1 MLKTAFEA
9 PDGNEPPEINSGSR
23 TEFNYRENATA
34 SLYTYTATDPEGAD
48 IAWSLT
54 GADAGDFTINEN
66 GVLSFASPPDY
77 ENPADAGSD
86 NVYNVTVVATDDR
99 GLTDELEVTVTV
111 TDQNEGPEVSGPAS
125 LSFTEN
131 QTTDRVLATYSATDP
146 EGTDISWS
154 LTGTD
159 AGDFRIN
166 ENGELSFRNI
176 PDHEKPADSGR
187 DNVYNFSVRASDG
200 RYYGYLEVTVTVED
214 VNEPPTI
221 TTISGS
227 ATELSQNE
235 NRTSRLYTYR
245 ATDPEGGTI
254 AWSVGGIDSR
264 FFTIDERG
272 QFSFRETSP
281 PNFEQPGDSGGD
293 NVYEVEIEAS
303 DGSNTDSLAVRVTVR
318 EVNEG
323 PEVSGQESLSFTEN
337 QTTERILA
345 RYSATDPEDPSA
357 TITRWSLSGTDGGD
371 FTITENGELSFRNV
385 PDYDKPADSG
395 KDNVYNFSVRASDGR
410 YYGYLPVTVTVADVN
425 EAPEITTISGSA
437 TELSQ
442 NENQTSRLYTYRAT
456 DPEGETIIWTVGG
469 VDGRF
474 FAIDERGQFF
484 FSEINPPNFERPGD
498 SGGDNVYEVEIE
510 ASDGANADSLA
521 VEVTVREVNEGP
533 EVSGQESLSFTEN
546 QTTER
551 ILARYSATD
560 PEDPSATIT
569 RWSLSGS
576 DGGDFT
582 INENGELSFR
592 NVPDYDK
599 PADSGKDNVYN
610 FSVRASDGRYYGYLP
625 VTVTVEDVNEAPEI
639 TTISGSATELSQNEN
654 QTSRLYTY
662 RATDPEGGTVTWS
675 VGGVDDRFFA
685 IDERGQFFFSESNPP
700 NFEQPGDS
708 GGNNVYEV
716 EIEASDGAN
725 TDSLAVRV
733 TVREVNE
740 GPEVSGQES
749 LSFTENQTTERIL
762 ARYSATDP
770 EDPSATITR
779 WSLSGSD
786 GGDFTINENG
796 ELSFRNVPDYDKP
809 ADSGKDNVYNF
820 SVRASDGRYYGY
832 LPVTVTVADVNE
844 APEITTISGSATELS
859 QNENQTSRLYTYRA
873 TDPEGGTITWTVGG
887 VDDRFFAIDERG
899 QFFFSETNPPNFE
912 QPGDLGGNNVYEVE
926 IEASDGANTD
936 SLAVRVTVREVNEG
950 PEVSGPASFT
960 IAENQSLSNAAY
972 TATDPEGGN
981 VARWNVGG
989 RDGGDFFITQGGTLY
1004 FRSPPDYERPADS
1017 NKDNVYEVQIRPSD
1031 GRHYGAFDVTVTVTG
1046 VDEPPEIRSGSRTS
1060 FTQPENRTSR
1070 LYTYSA
1076 TDPERGTVTWSVAGT
1091 DRRHFAIDERGQL
1104 SFDENNPPDFDA
1116 PGDVSG
1122 DNIYHVTVEARDD
1135 QFNTANL
1142 PVIVT
1147 VTPVDEAPV
1156 ITRQGNAP
1164 GSVLENHAVTQV
1176 LARYTASDPERPSVG
1191 VTRWSTAGRDGGDFV
1206 INALGELR
1214 FRKSPDYERPDDA
1227 NRDNVYEVAI
1237 RASDGRYT
1245 GILEDVQTVT
1255 VTDDNEPPTI
1265 TTTSRTAFSQAENR
1279 TSSLYTFR
1287 ATDPEGEAVTWT
1299 AAGTDGSAFT
1309 IDEGGRFSFDE
1320 NNPPDFDTPG
1330 DADGDNVYLVR
1341 VQARDAASNT
1351 ASLEV
1356 TVTVTNN
1363 SEGVEPTIST
1373 RRPPATY
1380 RENGPSAVYTFRASD
1395 PQRGDITWRVT
1406 GTDSS
1411 AFTITRDSSGRG
1423 ILAFVS
1429 PPDFESP
1436 ADGNRDN
1443 EYELA
1448 VVATDDGGH
1457 TDRVAFTIT
1466 VTDHNEGVEPTI
1478 STRRPP
1484 STYRE
1489 NNTSPVYTFRAS
1501 DPQRGDIRWSL
1512 TGTDADDFAIVSDS
1526 SGRGI
1531 LSFDDPPDVE
1541 NAVDSNQDNAYE
1553 LTVVATDD
1561 DNHTDR
1567 VAFTIAVTDVNE
1579 GPEIRLEGTAT
1590 TSVPE
1595 NEPDTQVLAKYTAT
1609 DPENPTAGI
1618 FRWRT
1623 VGRDS
1628 GDFVINELGELR
1640 FRSSPDYERPADAN
1654 RDNIYEVTVQ
1664 ASDGRSY
1671 GMLAET
1677 LIVTVRAVNEAP
1689 VITTTSRTAFTLRE
1703 NSTAVLYTYR
1713 ATDQD
1718 DDDVITWSVGGTDG
1732 EVFAIYNGIL
1742 SFRLLPDF
1750 EIPVDADEDNV
1761 YEITVVADD
1770 GAGLQDTVNA
1780 VITITDQPEGPVIA
1794 GRTSFTVTE
1803 NSDIAQV
1810 LGVYAATDAKDNRP
1824 VFPRWSLSGRDGG
1837 DFVIDGVSGTLALR
1851 NTPDYDRPADANR
1864 DNIYEVTIR
1873 AHDGVATGNLN
1884 VTVNVTNVNEA
1895 PSITTISRS
1904 ATELGQ
1910 NESQTS
1916 RLYTYRATDPEG
1928 GTIFWSVGG
1937 VDGRFFAIDERGQ
1950 FAFGATSPPDF
1961 EQPGD
1966 AGGNNVYEVE
1976 IEASDGIN
1984 TGSLAVTV
1992 TVRAVNEGPEV
2003 SGQSTFTID
2012 ENQSLSNAV
2021 YTATDPEGD
2030 TVTRW
2035 TVGGRDGGDF
2045 TITETGVLTFRNVPD
2060 YDKPADSNR
2069 DNVYEV
2075 QIRPYDG
2082 RHYGAY
2088 DVTVT
2093 VTDVNEAPTITTISR
2108 SATELSQNENRTSRL
2123 YTYRATDPEGSPITW
2138 TVGGVD
2144 RRFFAIDDRGRFSFS
2159 ASTPPDFEQPGD
2171 AGGNNVYEVEIEAS
2185 DGLNTG
2191 SLAVTVTVRAVDEG
2205 PVVSGTATF
2214 TIGENQ
2220 NLTGATFTGRDPEVP
2235 DAEVTNWRLSGS
2247 DAGDFTITD
2256 TSQQTGRNTAELT
2269 FRNIPDFDR
2278 PADSNRD
2285 NEYVVTIRAYNGS
2298 TYGSLDVTVT
2308 VTDQNEA
2315 EPVVSGRDSL
2325 RVSENYDR
2333 TLATYDARDM
2343 DRGTTFAWSVRG
2355 ADGREFAISD
2365 SGALTFAR
2373 NPNYERPADL
2383 DSDNVYEITIV
2394 ASDGANEGSLGVSI
2408 TVTDVNEGPE
2418 ITGQGS
2424 HTVSESF
2431 DEVLDTY
2438 SATDPEDATAEITR
2452 WSVTGRDG
2460 GDFTINEAGE
2470 LTFRKPPDFERPA
2483 DSNRDN
2489 EYEVT
2494 VRASDGRV
2502 NGTFGVTVV
2511 VEDVNEAPEF
2521 RSGSKTSFTYR
2532 ENGTSALYTYRA
2544 TDPEQ
2549 GAVSWSLRG
2558 DDAGDFLIGETGSL
2572 TFASPPDFD
2581 RPAGSGVDGNDYLV
2595 TVVVTDDGTYGS
2607 EGQLTGTRLERT
2619 LEVTVTVSDVNEG
2632 PEIDETS
2639 TNTAITVRENHDQVL
2654 STYSATDPEDPGAEI
2669 TRWSLS
2675 GRDGG
2680 DFTINEAGALSFRN
2694 PPDVERPA
2702 DSNRDNTY
2710 EVSVRASDG
2719 RYYGTLNVT
2728 VTVEAVDEAPEFRR
2742 GSQDAF
2748 AYQENETSAIYTYRA
2763 TDPEGSD
2770 VTWGLAGIDRSA
2782 FTMSAAGVL
2791 SFNSPPDYESPADS
2805 GSNNVFELTVE
2816 ARDENNNTAGLAVT
2830 VTVTNVT
2837 DVGVPSNVRVT
2848 RHESGQLRVFWKAP
2862 DSGTPPDGYT
2872 VQWKESGA
2880 DWTDDADVSEEPVT
2894 DTSHI
2899 IKGLTDG
2906 VEYTVRVIASTDDT
2920 DSAPSKEAS
2929 AAPEET
2935 APPTLSSATVDG
2947 AVLTITFNE
2956 ALDSGEAPG
2965 KSAFAVPV
2973 AGSSRGVD
2981 TVAVSG
2987 SVVTITLATAA
2998 FAGDAVTVDYTAPTD
3013 GSVARLQDLAGNA
3026 AASFSEQ
3033 NVSNNTRAADQM
3045 TATVSAVPDSH
3056 NGDFTFEIR
3065 LSEAPHAGFS
3075 DTTMRDHAF
3084 TVTGGVVTKARQ
3096 LAPPSNIGW
3105 EIHVTPDGDAAVTI
3119 ALPVT
3124 TDCTAQGAICTGDR
3138 RPVSNRLE
3146 VTVPGPVSQPA
3157 SQENTP
3163 ATGAPTISG
3172 TAQVGETLTASTT
3185 EIADADGLASATF
3198 SYQWLADEAD
3208 IGGATGSSFAL
3219 TDAEAGKAIRVRV
3232 SFTDDAGHAETVTS
3246 AATAAVAAAGA
3257 QPKSATVDGST
3268 LTLTYEEN
3276 LDEGVTLPAS
3286 AFTVTVNSGG
3296 RAVNGVSVSG
3306 TTVDL
3311 TLASAVAAGETVKVG
3326 YAKPDGP
3333 NFIRDTLGREGDS
3346 FGDHAVTNN
3355 TPEALPQQQ
3364 EVVNTPATGAPTV
3377 TGTAKLGEALTAD
3390 TSGIADEDG
3399 LDNATFSYQ
3408 WVRVDGRTETD
3419 IPSAVAPAY
3428 HPTTEDVGK
3437 TIKVNVSFTDDAG
3450 HSEGP
3455 LGSAVTDVVEDSDRV
3470 QVLWTATMTTAA
3482 ETVDPADRGSGDPA
3496 KIGYGD
3502 PSTYPE
3508 SSLVPSTFVVGSTT
3522 YTFREVAV
3530 DSADLVVHISPQ
3542 LSATDVANWRFLAG
3556 ATEFTPGT
3564 PVNEPDLDYSLL
3576 RWVEADLHWNAGDRI
3591 ALAIRVVNNAATGAP
3606 SVTGTAQ
3613 VGETLTAD
3621 LSGITDAD
3629 GKPSDAQGFGYQW
3642 VRVDGRTATEI
3653 AGARAPRYS
3662 LADADVGKTIKV
3674 TVSFTDMA
3682 GFSEGPLTSDATDPV
3697 TPKPSSPATGQPT
3710 ISGTAQVGETLTANT
3725 SGIADADGLDD
3736 ATFSYQWIADDS
3748 DIAGAT
3754 GSTYTLAAA
3763 DEGKVVKVRVSF
3775 TDDAGHAET
3784 LTSTATVAVAAKP
3797 SSPATGQPAITGTAQ
3812 VGETLTA
3819 DTSGIAD
3826 ADGLDNVSFSY
3837 QWIAD
3842 DSDIAGATG
3851 STYTL
3856 AAADEGKAVKVR
3868 VSFTDD
3874 AGHAETLTSTATVA
3888 VAAKPSSPATG
3899 QPAITGTVQ
3908 VGETLTADTS
3918 GIADA
3923 DGLDDATFSYQWIA
3937 DDSDIAGATGSTYT
3951 LAAAD
3956 EGKVVKVRVRF
3967 TDDRGHAETL
3977 TSTAT
3982 VAVAAKPSS
3991 PATGQPAIT
4000 GTVQVGETLTA
4011 NTSGIADADGLDN
4024 VSFSYQWIAD
4034 DSDIAGATGS
4044 TYTLAAADEGKVV
4057 TVRVSFTDDRGHAET
4072 LTSTATVAVAAKP
4085 SSPATGQPAITGT
4098 VQVGETLTADTS
4110 GIADADGLGNV
4121 SFSYQWIADDSD
4133 IAGATGSTYALA
4145 AADEGKAVKVRV
4157 SFTDD
4162 AGNAESLTSGATDAV
4177 AGLPSSP
4184 LTARLENTPQ
4194 SHDGQTTFTFELRF
4208 SEHLADLSYIT
4219 LRDDAFTVTGGQVT
4233 KARRMDPDSDARN
4246 IHWEIS
4252 VTPDGNGA
4260 VTIVLPATTDCDD
4273 SGAVCTSDG
4282 RMLSTRLE
4290 LAVSGPGG

>member
-1 MLKTAFEA
+1 MRLQDVNVQGLDDVGALVGANKGTISHSSATGSVSGTGQAIGGLVGSNGGSVGSRESSGAIISHSSAAVTVTTFGEAQVGGLAGDNKGTISHSSATGKVMADPIALQHDIADPLTQLREIGGLVGRNIGKIGDSHATGDVFGLVFVGGLVGVNEVDDPPGTPGEITNSYATGNVEGYSLIGGLVGVNRLGGTIRASHHARGTVKGILYIGGLVGENAATIRASYATGNVGRGSLSVQATVSSGTVCCFGGLVGHNKDRIDVSYATGKVGDQFVLDAGGLVGLNNGGTIRASYARGDVAGVAPDYLAGGLIGRSLGSATVIASYATGKVTGASYIGGLLGYDQGSATFTASYWDTDTSGVTTSAGGTGKTTEELQTPTDYTDIYAAWNVDVDDNLNTGDPTTGGDEPWDFGTTSQYPVLKGAFEA
-9 PDGNEPPEINSGSR
+9 PDGNEPPEISSGSR

-54 GADAGDFTINEN
+54 GADAGDFIINEN

-77 ENPADAGSD
+77 EDPADAGSD
-86 NVYNVTVVATDDR
+86 NVYNVTVVAADDR

-111 TDQNEGPEVSGPAS
+111 TDQNEGPEVSGPES

-146 EGTDISWS
+146 EGAAIAWS

-200 RYYGYLEVTVTVED
+200 RYYGYLEVTVVVED

-281 PNFEQPGDSGGD
+281 PNFEQPGDSGGN
-293 NVYEVEIEAS
+293 NVYDVEIEAS
-303 DGSNTDSLAVRVTVR
+303 DGSNTDSLAVEVTVR

-323 PEVSGQESLSFTEN
+323 PEVSGRESLSFTEN

-371 FTITENGELSFRNV
+371 FTINENGELSFRNV

-410 YYGYLPVTVTVADVN
+410 HYGYLPVTVTVADVN
-425 EAPEITTISGSA
+425 EAPTITTISGSA

-533 EVSGQESLSFTEN
+533 EVSGRESLSFTEN

-569 RWSLSGS
+569 RWSLSGT

-582 INENGELSFR
+582 ITENGELSFR

-599 PADSGKDNVYN
+599 PADSGKDNVYT

-625 VTVTVEDVNEAPEI
+625 VTVTVEDVDEPPEI
-639 TTISGSATELSQNEN
+639 TTISSSATELRQNEN
-654 QTSRLYTY
+654 RTSRLYTY
-662 RATDPEGGTVTWS
+662 RATDPERGTIRWT
-675 VGGVDDRFFA
+675 VGGVDGRFFA
-685 IDERGQFFFSESNPP
+685 IDDRGQFSFSASTPP
-700 NFEQPGDS
+700 DFEQPGDA
-708 GGNNVYEV
+708 GGDNVYEV
-716 EIEASDGAN
+716 EIEASDGVN
-725 TDSLAVRV
+725 TDSLAVEV

-779 WSLSGSD
+779 WSLSGTD

-844 APEITTISGSATELS
+844 APTITTISGSATELS

-873 TDPEGGTITWTVGG
+873 TDPEDGTLAWTVGG
-887 VDDRFFAIDERG
+887 IDSRFFTIDERG
-899 QFFFSETNPPNFE
+899 QFFFSEINPPNFE
-912 QPGDLGGNNVYEVE
+912 QPGDSGGNNVYEVE
-926 IEASDGANTD
+926 IEAGDGANTD
-936 SLAVRVTVREVNEG
+936 SLAVKVTVREVDEG

-972 TATDPEGGN
+972 TATDPEGGT

-1070 LYTYSA
+1070 LYAYSA

-1091 DRRHFAIDERGQL
+1091 DRSHFAIDERGQL

-1116 PGDVSG
+1116 PGDVGG
-1122 DNIYHVTVEARDD
+1122 DNIYNVTVQARDD

-1147 VTPVDEAPV
+1147 VTQVDEAPV

-1164 GSVLENHAVTQV
+1164 GSVPENHAVTQV

-1245 GILEDVQTVT
+1245 GILEAVQTVT

-1287 ATDPEGEAVTWT
+1287 ATDPERGTVTWSV
-1299 AAGTDGSAFT
+1299 AGTDRSHFA
-1309 IDEGGRFSFDE
+1309 IDERGQLSFDE
-1320 NNPPDFDTPG
+1320 NNPPDFDAPG
-1330 DADGDNVYLVR
+1330 DVGGDNIYNVTVE
-1341 VQARDAASNT
+1341 ARDDQFNT

-1457 TDRVAFTIT
+1457 TDMVAFTIA

-1541 NAVDSNQDNAYE
+1541 NAVDANQDNEYE

-1595 NEPDTQVLAKYTAT
+1595 NAPNTQVLAKYTAT

-1677 LIVTVRAVNEAP
+1677 LRVTVRAVNEAP
-1689 VITTTSRTAFTLRE
+1689 VITTKSRTAFTLRE

-1718 DDDVITWSVGGTDG
+1718 NDDVITWSVGGTDG

-1803 NSDIAQV
+1803 NSDIAQA
-1810 LGVYAATDAKDNRP
+1810 LGLYAATDAKDNRP

-1837 DFVIDGVSGTLALR
+1837 DFVIDGVSGTLAFR
-1851 NTPDYDRPADANR
+1851 NTPDYDRPADSNR

-1873 AHDGVATGNLN
+1873 AYDGVATGNLN
-1884 VTVNVTNVNEA
+1884 VTVNVTNVNE
-1895 PSITTISRS
+1895 PPTITTTSRS
-1904 ATELGQ
+1904 ATDLSQ
-1910 NESQTS
+1910 NENRTS

-1928 GTIFWSVGG
+1928 GAITWTVGG
-1937 VDGRFFAIDERGQ
+1937 VDRRFFAIDERGQ

-1992 TVRAVNEGPEV
+1992 TVRAVE
-2003 SGQSTFTID
+2003 
-2012 ENQSLSNAV
+2012 
-2021 YTATDPEGD
+2021 
-2030 TVTRW
+2030 
-2035 TVGGRDGGDF
+2035 
-2045 TITETGVLTFRNVPD
+2045 
-2060 YDKPADSNR
+2060 
-2069 DNVYEV
+2069 
-2075 QIRPYDG
+2075 
-2082 RHYGAY
+2082 
-2088 DVTVT
+2088 
-2093 VTDVNEAPTITTISR
+2093 
-2108 SATELSQNENRTSRL
+2108 
-2123 YTYRATDPEGSPITW
+2123 
-2138 TVGGVD
+2138 
-2144 RRFFAIDDRGRFSFS
+2144 
-2159 ASTPPDFEQPGD
+2159 
-2171 AGGNNVYEVEIEAS
+2171 
-2185 DGLNTG
+2185 
-2191 SLAVTVTVRAVDEG
+2191 
-2205 PVVSGTATF
+2205 
-2214 TIGENQ
+2214 
-2220 NLTGATFTGRDPEVP
+2220 
-2235 DAEVTNWRLSGS
+2235 
-2247 DAGDFTITD
+2247 
-2256 TSQQTGRNTAELT
+2256 
-2269 FRNIPDFDR
+2269 
-2278 PADSNRD
+2278 
-2285 NEYVVTIRAYNGS
+2285 
-2298 TYGSLDVTVT
+2298 
-2308 VTDQNEA
+2308 
-2315 EPVVSGRDSL
+2315 
-2325 RVSENYDR
+2325 
-2333 TLATYDARDM
+2333 
-2343 DRGTTFAWSVRG
+2343 
-2355 ADGREFAISD
+2355 
-2365 SGALTFAR
+2365 
-2373 NPNYERPADL
+2373 
-2383 DSDNVYEITIV
+2383 
-2394 ASDGANEGSLGVSI
+2394 
-2408 TVTDVNEGPE
+2408 
-2418 ITGQGS
+2418 
-2424 HTVSESF
+2424 
-2431 DEVLDTY
+2431 
-2438 SATDPEDATAEITR
+2438 
-2452 WSVTGRDG
+2452 
-2460 GDFTINEAGE
+2460 
-2470 LTFRKPPDFERPA
+2470 
-2483 DSNRDN
+2483 
-2489 EYEVT
+2489 
-2494 VRASDGRV
+2494 
-2502 NGTFGVTVV
+2502 
-2511 VEDVNEAPEF
+2511 
-2521 RSGSKTSFTYR
+2521 
-2532 ENGTSALYTYRA
+2532 
-2544 TDPEQ
+2544 
-2549 GAVSWSLRG
+2549 
-2558 DDAGDFLIGETGSL
+2558 
-2572 TFASPPDFD
+2572 
-2581 RPAGSGVDGNDYLV
+2581 
-2595 TVVVTDDGTYGS
+2595 
-2607 EGQLTGTRLERT
+2607 
-2619 LEVTVTVSDVNEG
+2619 
-2632 PEIDETS
+2632 
-2639 TNTAITVRENHDQVL
+2639 
-2654 STYSATDPEDPGAEI
+2654 
-2669 TRWSLS
+2669 
-2675 GRDGG
+2675 
-2680 DFTINEAGALSFRN
+2680 
-2694 PPDVERPA
+2694 
-2702 DSNRDNTY
+2702 
-2710 EVSVRASDG
+2710 
-2719 RYYGTLNVT
+2719 
-2728 VTVEAVDEAPEFRR
+2728 
-2742 GSQDAF
+2742 
-2748 AYQENETSAIYTYRA
+2748 
-2763 TDPEGSD
+2763 
-2770 VTWGLAGIDRSA
+2770 
-2782 FTMSAAGVL
+2782 
-2791 SFNSPPDYESPADS
+2791 
-2805 GSNNVFELTVE
+2805 
-2816 ARDENNNTAGLAVT
+2816 
-2830 VTVTNVT
+2830 
-2837 DVGVPSNVRVT
+2837 
-2848 RHESGQLRVFWKAP
+2848 
-2862 DSGTPPDGYT
+2862 
-2872 VQWKESGA
+2872 
-2880 DWTDDADVSEEPVT
+2880 
-2894 DTSHI
+2894 
-2899 IKGLTDG
+2899 
-2906 VEYTVRVIASTDDT
+2906 
-2920 DSAPSKEAS
+2920 
-2929 AAPEET
+2929 
-2935 APPTLSSATVDG
+2935 
-2947 AVLTITFNE
+2947 
-2956 ALDSGEAPG
+2956 
-2965 KSAFAVPV
+2965 
-2973 AGSSRGVD
+2973 
-2981 TVAVSG
+2981 
-2987 SVVTITLATAA
+2987 
-2998 FAGDAVTVDYTAPTD
+2998 
-3013 GSVARLQDLAGNA
+3013 
-3026 AASFSEQ
+3026 
-3033 NVSNNTRAADQM
+3033 
-3045 TATVSAVPDSH
+3045 
-3056 NGDFTFEIR
+3056 
-3065 LSEAPHAGFS
+3065 
-3075 DTTMRDHAF
+3075 
-3084 TVTGGVVTKARQ
+3084 
-3096 LAPPSNIGW
+3096 
-3105 EIHVTPDGDAAVTI
+3105 
-3119 ALPVT
+3119 
-3124 TDCTAQGAICTGDR
+3124 
-3138 RPVSNRLE
+3138 
-3146 VTVPGPVSQPA
+3146 
-3157 SQENTP
+3157 
-3163 ATGAPTISG
+3163 
-3172 TAQVGETLTASTT
+3172 
-3185 EIADADGLASATF
+3185 
-3198 SYQWLADEAD
+3198 
-3208 IGGATGSSFAL
+3208 
-3219 TDAEAGKAIRVRV
+3219 
-3232 SFTDDAGHAETVTS
+3232 
-3246 AATAAVAAAGA
+3246 
-3257 QPKSATVDGST
+3257 
-3268 LTLTYEEN
+3268 
-3276 LDEGVTLPAS
+3276 
-3286 AFTVTVNSGG
+3286 
-3296 RAVNGVSVSG
+3296 
-3306 TTVDL
+3306 
-3311 TLASAVAAGETVKVG
+3311 
-3326 YAKPDGP
+3326 
-3333 NFIRDTLGREGDS
+3333 
-3346 FGDHAVTNN
+3346 
-3355 TPEALPQQQ
+3355 
-3364 EVVNTPATGAPTV
+3364 
-3377 TGTAKLGEALTAD
+3377 
-3390 TSGIADEDG
+3390 
-3399 LDNATFSYQ
+3399 
-3408 WVRVDGRTETD
+3408 
-3419 IPSAVAPAY
+3419 
-3428 HPTTEDVGK
+3428 
-3437 TIKVNVSFTDDAG
+3437 
-3450 HSEGP
+3450 
-3455 LGSAVTDVVEDSDRV
+3455 
-3470 QVLWTATMTTAA
+3470 
-3482 ETVDPADRGSGDPA
+3482 
-3496 KIGYGD
+3496 
-3502 PSTYPE
+3502 
-3508 SSLVPSTFVVGSTT
+3508 
-3522 YTFREVAV
+3522 
-3530 DSADLVVHISPQ
+3530 
-3542 LSATDVANWRFLAG
+3542 
-3556 ATEFTPGT
+3556 
-3564 PVNEPDLDYSLL
+3564 
-3576 RWVEADLHWNAGDRI
+3576 
-3591 ALAIRVVNNAATGAP
+3591 
-3606 SVTGTAQ
+3606 
-3613 VGETLTAD
+3613 
-3621 LSGITDAD
+3621 
-3629 GKPSDAQGFGYQW
+3629 
-3642 VRVDGRTATEI
+3642 
-3653 AGARAPRYS
+3653 
-3662 LADADVGKTIKV
+3662 
-3674 TVSFTDMA
+3674 
-3682 GFSEGPLTSDATDPV
+3682 
-3697 TPKPSSPATGQPT
+3697 
-3710 ISGTAQVGETLTANT
+3710 
-3725 SGIADADGLDD
+3725 
-3736 ATFSYQWIADDS
+3736 
-3748 DIAGAT
+3748 
-3754 GSTYTLAAA
+3754 
-3763 DEGKVVKVRVSF
+3763 
-3775 TDDAGHAET
+3775 
-3784 LTSTATVAVAAKP
+3784 
-3797 SSPATGQPAITGTAQ
+3797 
-3812 VGETLTA
+3812 
-3819 DTSGIAD
+3819 
-3826 ADGLDNVSFSY
+3826 
-3837 QWIAD
+3837 
-3842 DSDIAGATG
+3842 
-3851 STYTL
+3851 
-3856 AAADEGKAVKVR
+3856 
-3868 VSFTDD
+3868 
-3874 AGHAETLTSTATVA
+3874 
-3888 VAAKPSSPATG
+3888 
-3899 QPAITGTVQ
+3899 
-3908 VGETLTADTS
+3908 
-3918 GIADA
+3918 
-3923 DGLDDATFSYQWIA
+3923 
-3937 DDSDIAGATGSTYT
+3937 
-3951 LAAAD
+3951 
-3956 EGKVVKVRVRF
+3956 
-3967 TDDRGHAETL
+3967 
-3977 TSTAT
+3977 
-3982 VAVAAKPSS
+3982 
-3991 PATGQPAIT
+3991 
-4000 GTVQVGETLTA
+4000 
-4011 NTSGIADADGLDN
+4011 
-4024 VSFSYQWIAD
+4024 
-4034 DSDIAGATGS
+4034 
-4044 TYTLAAADEGKVV
+4044 
-4057 TVRVSFTDDRGHAET
+4057 
-4072 LTSTATVAVAAKP
+4072 
-4085 SSPATGQPAITGT
+4085 
-4098 VQVGETLTADTS
+4098 
-4110 GIADADGLGNV
+4110 
-4121 SFSYQWIADDSD
+4121 
-4133 IAGATGSTYALA
+4133 
-4145 AADEGKAVKVRV
+4145 
-4157 SFTDD
+4157 
-4162 AGNAESLTSGATDAV
+4162 
-4177 AGLPSSP
+4177 
-4184 LTARLENTPQ
+4184 
-4194 SHDGQTTFTFELRF
+4194 
-4208 SEHLADLSYIT
+4208 
-4219 LRDDAFTVTGGQVT
+4219 
-4233 KARRMDPDSDARN
+4233 
-4246 IHWEIS
+4246 
-4252 VTPDGNGA
+4252 
-4260 VTIVLPATTDCDD
+4260 
-4273 SGAVCTSDG
+4273 
-4282 RMLSTRLE
+4282 
-4290 LAVSGPGG
+4290 

>member
-1 MLKTAFEA
+1 MQIR
-9 PDGNEPPEINSGSR
+9 PYDGR
-23 TEFNYRENATA
+23 HY
-34 SLYTYTATDPEGAD
+34 GAYD
-48 IAWSLT
+48 
-54 GADAGDFTINEN
+54 
-66 GVLSFASPPDY
+66 
-77 ENPADAGSD
+77 
-86 NVYNVTVVATDDR
+86 VTVS
-99 GLTDELEVTVTV
+99 
-111 TDQNEGPEVSGPAS
+111 VS
-125 LSFTEN
+125 
-131 QTTDRVLATYSATDP
+131 
-146 EGTDISWS
+146 
-154 LTGTD
+154 
-159 AGDFRIN
+159 
-166 ENGELSFRNI
+166 
-176 PDHEKPADSGR
+176 
-187 DNVYNFSVRASDG
+187 
-200 RYYGYLEVTVTVED
+200 D

-221 TTISGS
+221 TTTSTS
-227 ATELSQNE
+227 ATALRQDE

-245 ATDPEGGTI
+245 ATDPE
-254 AWSVGGIDSR
+254 
-264 FFTIDERG
+264 RG
-272 QFSFRETSP
+272 
-281 PNFEQPGDSGGD
+281 
-293 NVYEVEIEAS
+293 A
-303 DGSNTDSLAVRVTVR
+303 
-318 EVNEG
+318 
-323 PEVSGQESLSFTEN
+323 
-337 QTTERILA
+337 
-345 RYSATDPEDPSA
+345 
-357 TITRWSLSGTDGGD
+357 
-371 FTITENGELSFRNV
+371 
-385 PDYDKPADSG
+385 
-395 KDNVYNFSVRASDGR
+395 
-410 YYGYLPVTVTVADVN
+410 
-425 EAPEITTISGSA
+425 
-437 TELSQ
+437 
-442 NENQTSRLYTYRAT
+442 
-456 DPEGETIIWTVGG
+456 IIWTVGG

-474 FAIDERGQFF
+474 FAID
-484 FSEINPPNFERPGD
+484 D
-498 SGGDNVYEVEIE
+498 
-510 ASDGANADSLA
+510 
-521 VEVTVREVNEGP
+521 
-533 EVSGQESLSFTEN
+533 
-546 QTTER
+546 
-551 ILARYSATD
+551 
-560 PEDPSATIT
+560 
-569 RWSLSGS
+569 
-576 DGGDFT
+576 
-582 INENGELSFR
+582 
-592 NVPDYDK
+592 
-599 PADSGKDNVYN
+599 
-610 FSVRASDGRYYGYLP
+610 
-625 VTVTVEDVNEAPEI
+625 
-639 TTISGSATELSQNEN
+639 
-654 QTSRLYTY
+654 
-662 RATDPEGGTVTWS
+662 
-675 VGGVDDRFFA
+675 
-685 IDERGQFFFSESNPP
+685 
-700 NFEQPGDS
+700 
-708 GGNNVYEV
+708 
-716 EIEASDGAN
+716 
-725 TDSLAVRV
+725 
-733 TVREVNE
+733 
-740 GPEVSGQES
+740 
-749 LSFTENQTTERIL
+749 
-762 ARYSATDP
+762 
-770 EDPSATITR
+770 
-779 WSLSGSD
+779 
-786 GGDFTINENG
+786 
-796 ELSFRNVPDYDKP
+796 
-809 ADSGKDNVYNF
+809 
-820 SVRASDGRYYGY
+820 
-832 LPVTVTVADVNE
+832 
-844 APEITTISGSATELS
+844 
-859 QNENQTSRLYTYRA
+859 
-873 TDPEGGTITWTVGG
+873 
-887 VDDRFFAIDERG
+887 
-899 QFFFSETNPPNFE
+899 
-912 QPGDLGGNNVYEVE
+912 
-926 IEASDGANTD
+926 
-936 SLAVRVTVREVNEG
+936 
-950 PEVSGPASFT
+950 
-960 IAENQSLSNAAY
+960 
-972 TATDPEGGN
+972 
-981 VARWNVGG
+981 
-989 RDGGDFFITQGGTLY
+989 
-1004 FRSPPDYERPADS
+1004 
-1017 NKDNVYEVQIRPSD
+1017 
-1031 GRHYGAFDVTVTVTG
+1031 
-1046 VDEPPEIRSGSRTS
+1046 
-1060 FTQPENRTSR
+1060 
-1070 LYTYSA
+1070 
-1076 TDPERGTVTWSVAGT
+1076 
-1091 DRRHFAIDERGQL
+1091 
-1104 SFDENNPPDFDA
+1104 
-1116 PGDVSG
+1116 
-1122 DNIYHVTVEARDD
+1122 
-1135 QFNTANL
+1135 
-1142 PVIVT
+1142 
-1147 VTPVDEAPV
+1147 
-1156 ITRQGNAP
+1156 
-1164 GSVLENHAVTQV
+1164 
-1176 LARYTASDPERPSVG
+1176 
-1191 VTRWSTAGRDGGDFV
+1191 
-1206 INALGELR
+1206 
-1214 FRKSPDYERPDDA
+1214 
-1227 NRDNVYEVAI
+1227 
-1237 RASDGRYT
+1237 
-1245 GILEDVQTVT
+1245 
-1255 VTDDNEPPTI
+1255 
-1265 TTTSRTAFSQAENR
+1265 
-1279 TSSLYTFR
+1279 
-1287 ATDPEGEAVTWT
+1287 
-1299 AAGTDGSAFT
+1299 
-1309 IDEGGRFSFDE
+1309 
-1320 NNPPDFDTPG
+1320 
-1330 DADGDNVYLVR
+1330 
-1341 VQARDAASNT
+1341 
-1351 ASLEV
+1351 
-1356 TVTVTNN
+1356 
-1363 SEGVEPTIST
+1363 
-1373 RRPPATY
+1373 
-1380 RENGPSAVYTFRASD
+1380 
-1395 PQRGDITWRVT
+1395 
-1406 GTDSS
+1406 
-1411 AFTITRDSSGRG
+1411 
-1423 ILAFVS
+1423 
-1429 PPDFESP
+1429 
-1436 ADGNRDN
+1436 
-1443 EYELA
+1443 
-1448 VVATDDGGH
+1448 
-1457 TDRVAFTIT
+1457 
-1466 VTDHNEGVEPTI
+1466 
-1478 STRRPP
+1478 
-1484 STYRE
+1484 
-1489 NNTSPVYTFRAS
+1489 
-1501 DPQRGDIRWSL
+1501 
-1512 TGTDADDFAIVSDS
+1512 
-1526 SGRGI
+1526 
-1531 LSFDDPPDVE
+1531 
-1541 NAVDSNQDNAYE
+1541 
-1553 LTVVATDD
+1553 
-1561 DNHTDR
+1561 
-1567 VAFTIAVTDVNE
+1567 
-1579 GPEIRLEGTAT
+1579 
-1590 TSVPE
+1590 
-1595 NEPDTQVLAKYTAT
+1595 
-1609 DPENPTAGI
+1609 
-1618 FRWRT
+1618 
-1623 VGRDS
+1623 
-1628 GDFVINELGELR
+1628 
-1640 FRSSPDYERPADAN
+1640 
-1654 RDNIYEVTVQ
+1654 
-1664 ASDGRSY
+1664 
-1671 GMLAET
+1671 
-1677 LIVTVRAVNEAP
+1677 
-1689 VITTTSRTAFTLRE
+1689 
-1703 NSTAVLYTYR
+1703 
-1713 ATDQD
+1713 
-1718 DDDVITWSVGGTDG
+1718 
-1732 EVFAIYNGIL
+1732 
-1742 SFRLLPDF
+1742 
-1750 EIPVDADEDNV
+1750 
-1761 YEITVVADD
+1761 
-1770 GAGLQDTVNA
+1770 
-1780 VITITDQPEGPVIA
+1780 
-1794 GRTSFTVTE
+1794 
-1803 NSDIAQV
+1803 
-1810 LGVYAATDAKDNRP
+1810 
-1824 VFPRWSLSGRDGG
+1824 
-1837 DFVIDGVSGTLALR
+1837 
-1851 NTPDYDRPADANR
+1851 
-1864 DNIYEVTIR
+1864 
-1873 AHDGVATGNLN
+1873 
-1884 VTVNVTNVNEA
+1884 
-1895 PSITTISRS
+1895 
-1904 ATELGQ
+1904 
-1910 NESQTS
+1910 
-1916 RLYTYRATDPEG
+1916 
-1928 GTIFWSVGG
+1928 
-1937 VDGRFFAIDERGQ
+1937 RGQ
-1950 FAFGATSPPDF
+1950 FAFSASTPPDF

-1976 IEASDGIN
+1976 IEASDGLN

-1992 TVRAVNEGPEV
+1992 TVREVDEGPEV
-2003 SGQSTFTID
+2003 SGPSTFTID

-2680 DFTINEAGALSFRN
+2680 DFTITEAGALTFRN

-2702 DSNRDNTY
+2702 DSNRDNLY
-2710 EVSVRASDG
+2710 EVTVRASDG

-2742 GSQDAF
+2742 GSQDSF
-2748 AYQENETSAIYTYRA
+2748 AYQENETSAVYTYRA

-2770 VTWGLAGIDRSA
+2770 VTWGIAGIDRSA
-2782 FTMSAAGVL
+2782 FTMSATGVL
-2791 SFNSPPDYESPADS
+2791 AFNSPPDYESPADS
-2805 GSNNVFELTVE
+2805 GSNNVYELTVE

-2837 DVGVPSNVRVT
+2837 DVGVPSNVQVT

-2872 VQWKESGA
+2872 VQWKESSA

-2906 VEYTVRVIASTDDT
+2906 VEYTVRVIASKNATE
-2920 DSAPSKEAS
+2920 SAPSKEAS
-2929 AAPEET
+2929 ATPEET
-2935 APPTLSSATVDG
+2935 APATP
-2947 AVLTITFNE
+2947 N
-2956 ALDSGEAPG
+2956 S
-2965 KSAFAVPV
+2965 
-2973 AGSSRGVD
+2973 
-2981 TVAVSG
+2981 
-2987 SVVTITLATAA
+2987 
-2998 FAGDAVTVDYTAPTD
+2998 
-3013 GSVARLQDLAGNA
+3013 
-3026 AASFSEQ
+3026 
-3033 NVSNNTRAADQM
+3033 
-3045 TATVSAVPDSH
+3045 
-3056 NGDFTFEIR
+3056 
-3065 LSEAPHAGFS
+3065 
-3075 DTTMRDHAF
+3075 
-3084 TVTGGVVTKARQ
+3084 
-3096 LAPPSNIGW
+3096 
-3105 EIHVTPDGDAAVTI
+3105 
-3119 ALPVT
+3119 
-3124 TDCTAQGAICTGDR
+3124 
-3138 RPVSNRLE
+3138 
-3146 VTVPGPVSQPA
+3146 
-3157 SQENTP
+3157 P
-3163 ATGAPTISG
+3163 ATGVPTISG
-3172 TAQVGETLTASTT
+3172 TAQVGEELTADVSG
-3185 EIADADGLASATF
+3185 IADADGLDNATF
-3198 SYQWLADEAD
+3198 AYQWIADDTA
-3208 IGGATGSSFAL
+3208 IQGATGSTYTL
-3219 TDAEAGKAIRVRV
+3219 TDGEEGKAIKVRV
-3232 SFTDDAGHAETVTS
+3232 SLTDDADNPESLTS
-3246 AATAAVAAAGA
+3246 VAPAAVAAAGA

-3856 AAADEGKAVKVR
+3856 AAADEGK
-3868 VSFTDD
+3868 
-3874 AGHAETLTSTATVA
+3874 
-3888 VAAKPSSPATG
+3888 
-3899 QPAITGTVQ
+3899 
-3908 VGETLTADTS
+3908 
-3918 GIADA
+3918 
-3923 DGLDDATFSYQWIA
+3923 
-3937 DDSDIAGATGSTYT
+3937 
-3951 LAAAD
+3951 
-3956 EGKVVKVRVRF
+3956 
-3967 TDDRGHAETL
+3967 
-3977 TSTAT
+3977 
-3982 VAVAAKPSS
+3982 
-3991 PATGQPAIT
+3991 
-4000 GTVQVGETLTA
+4000 
-4011 NTSGIADADGLDN
+4011 
-4024 VSFSYQWIAD
+4024 
-4034 DSDIAGATGS
+4034 
-4044 TYTLAAADEGKVV
+4044 VV

-4085 SSPATGQPAITGT
+4085 SSSATGQPAITGT